1 MHSRTR
7 GVVGKQSAAKI
18 MDLIAEC
25 AWQSGDP
32 GILFID
38 RINCANPTPGLGT
51 IEATNPCGEQPC
63 CLMSAAHWNP

>member
-1 MHSRTR
+1 MRLAIR
-7 GVVGKQSAAKI
+7 
-18 MDLIAEC
+18 
-25 AWQSGDP
+25 DP
-32 GILFID
+32 GILFLS